1 MLNIFRILNDD
12 MPGTFEFEQRGYFV
26 KESCGEAVLTILR
39 ENGADGEVWCY
50 LVSLLCALSL
60 VVLCAT

>member
-1 MLNIFRILNDD
+1 

-50 LVSLLCALSL
+50 LVSLLS
-60 VVLCAT
+60 ATISGT

>member
-1 MLNIFRILNDD
+1 

-50 LVSLLCALSL
+50 LVSLLS
-60 VVLCAT
+60 ATISVT

>member
-1 MLNIFRILNDD
+1 

-39 ENGADGEVWCY
+39 ENGADGEVN
-50 LVSLLCALSL
+50 LVS
-60 VVLCAT
+60 VLITL

>member
-1 MLNIFRILNDD
+1 

-39 ENGADGEVWCY
+39 ENGADGEVECY
-50 LVSLLCALSL
+50 LVSLLS
-60 VVLCAT
+60 VTY

>member
-1 MLNIFRILNDD
+1 MKCLNYRILNDD

-39 ENGADGEVWCY
+39 ENGADGEVKCQY
-50 LVSLLCALSL
+50 FVLLSD
-60 VVLCAT
+60 T

>member
-50 LVSLLCALSL
+50 LVSLLCATIS
-60 VVLCAT
+60 VT

>member
-1 MLNIFRILNDD
+1 

-39 ENGADGEVWCY
+39 ENGADGEVKCY
-50 LVSLLCALSL
+50 SSLLS
-60 VVLCAT
+60 ATVSVT